1 MDRKN
6 DEFQTFKKQITNY
19 KTMNLIIRLLVTA
32 VVAFFLTKV
41 LSGVHIDGFSTA
53 IVFAIV
59 LGVLNLIVTPILKI
73 LGLPLTIL
81 TLGLFSLVINALV
94 ILIAD
99 YFIDGM
105 QVDGFWW
112 AFIFSIALSVITSLL
127 SGIFT
132 SSKD

>member
-1 MDRKN
+1 
-6 DEFQTFKKQITNY
+6 
-19 KTMNLIIRLLVTA
+19 MNLIIRLLVTA
-32 VVAFFLTKV
+32 IVAFFLTKV

-94 ILIAD
+94 ILLAD

>member
-1 MDRKN
+1 
-6 DEFQTFKKQITNY
+6 
-19 KTMNLIIRLLVTA
+19 MNLIIRLLVTA
-32 VVAFFLTKV
+32 VVAFFLTKI
-41 LSGVHIDGFSTA
+41 LSGVHFDGFSTA

-59 LGVLNLIVTPILKI
+59 LGILNLIVSPVLKI

-105 QVDGFWW
+105 TIDGVWW
-112 AFIFSIALSVITSLL
+112 AFIFSIPLSLITSLVN
-127 SGIFT
+127 GIFT
-132 SSKD
+132 SSD

>member
-1 MDRKN
+1 
-6 DEFQTFKKQITNY
+6 
-19 KTMNLIIRLLVTA
+19 MNLIIRLLVTA

-41 LSGVHIDGFSTA
+41 LSGVHFDGFSTA
-53 IVFAIV
+53 LIFAIV
-59 LGVLNLIVTPILKI
+59 LGVLNLIVTPVLKI
-73 LGLPLTIL
+73 LGLPLTII

-105 QVDGFWW
+105 KVDGFWW
-112 AFIFSIALSVITSLL
+112 AFIFSIALSLITSLL
-127 SGIFT
+127 SGIFS

>member
-1 MDRKN
+1 
-6 DEFQTFKKQITNY
+6 
-19 KTMNLIIRLLVTA
+19 MNLIIRLLVTA
-32 VVAFFLTKV
+32 VVAFFLTKI
-41 LSGVHIDGFSTA
+41 LSGVHFEGFSTA

-59 LGVLNLIVTPILKI
+59 LGILNLIVSPVLKI

-105 QVDGFWW
+105 TIDGFWW
-112 AFIFSIALSVITSLL
+112 AFIFSIALSLITSLVN
-127 SGIFT
+127 GIFT
-132 SSKD
+132 SSD

>member
-1 MDRKN
+1 
-6 DEFQTFKKQITNY
+6 
-19 KTMNLIIRLLVTA
+19 MNLIIRLLVTA

-53 IVFAIV
+53 VVFAIV
-59 LGVLNLIVTPILKI
+59 LGVLNLIVTPVLKI

-112 AFIFSIALSVITSLL
+112 AFIFSIALSLITSLL